1 MKILVAGAAGQLGTD
16 LVRLGGD
23 DGHEMIGLDQRP
35 LEIASA
41 DAINTAVGA
50 HAPDLVVNCAA
61 WTAMDLCEDDPD
73 RAELL
78 NGTAFRYLAGAPEQH
93 GAHLVEGRHVHVP
106 GQTFNAGSITELEL
120 TRSR

>member
-35 LEIASA
+35 LEITST

-50 HAPDLVVNCAA
+50 HAPDVVVNCAA
-61 WTAMDLCEDDPD
+61 WTAVDLCEDDPD

-93 GAHLVEGRHVHVP
+93 GAHLVQVSTDYVFDGTKTSPYVETDEP
-106 GQTFNAGSITELEL
+106 NP
-120 TRSR
+120 